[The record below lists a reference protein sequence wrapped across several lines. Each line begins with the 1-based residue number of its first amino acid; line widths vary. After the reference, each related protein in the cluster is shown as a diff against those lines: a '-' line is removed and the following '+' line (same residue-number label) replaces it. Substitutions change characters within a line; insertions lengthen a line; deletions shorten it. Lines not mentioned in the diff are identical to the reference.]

1 MATIVDMLITKQA
14 QAELDKSIASLKLMH
29 EEIIKI
35 NQQGLKIN
43 SGSSPKNP
51 VDLNPLIRQNEE
63 LAKKYAEL
71 EEKLKL
77 LNNQRQ
83 TAKQRTSE
91 EIVNQRALAQ
101 ASDRQARSTSALVG
115 AMANLNAKHQQAKKT
130 LQDLIASQTASNSQ
144 IRKAQ
149 KEYDALDKRVVQAN
163 NAVRQFNYNVGNYP
177 KQALTSINSLM
188 SAFGMFSGIYLFA
201 GAITNAFKTI
211 KDFDKANADLAA
223 TMGKT
228 RSEISS
234 LTEDQKRLGAS
245 TKFTATEV
253 AGLQKEYAKL
263 GFSQTEILN
272 ATEATLSLAAAVE
285 TDLANAS
292 MVAGSTL
299 RGFGLDASEMGRVVD
314 VMAKSF
320 TSSALDIE
328 NFRESMKY
336 VAPIAKASGV
346 SIEFTTAML
355 GKLADAGIKGS
366 QAGTSLRR
374 ILAEMAKTGK
384 PASQAL
390 DEVAKS
396 GISVNDAMDEVG
408 RTAQTALLVLSKSKN
423 RIDDLAKSLDNAA
436 GSAKAMA
443 DIQLDSLEGKI
454 TLLTSAWDG
463 FILSLEDGIGT
474 GGSAIGRLI
483 DNFTE
488 LLNKLSLLLA
498 YGDKKGKIF
507 FEKWKKGVSELVPKE
522 TLDAVDY
529 FNRELDKTT
538 KIAEGQE
545 KIINNLKKQ
554 IEAEKETFGY
564 KYLANKGKAVD
575 LEKELIEATKKYN
588 ASLSA
593 KEYLET
599 SMNEKSAERLRLES
613 EFITAFTLRNKQVS
627 QSVALDYA
635 KTKTDAQLKR
645 EIGLLTLVED
655 KNTEGKKKNNKEKK
669 EAEILTIGSEKWL
682 NKQISDLKELNATLS
697 TSTEEYQVGVG
708 AIKFYEQW
716 LERLRGTAKKAKEEL
731 DGVSLD
737 LGGSEFITD
746 PEGDQLMKEGDELR
760 AWYKDFREGFKD
772 DFWANSGFDKINFI
786 IENFDKLKESGKDMA
801 LAMSEAFQ
809 QAFNTLSTMSD
820 ANYQQMYSNLERQ
833 RDVSILFA
841 GESTTAREEI
851 ERQYEERR
859 KRIQRQQAESQKRL
873 AMFNIA
879 INTAQAIMA
888 AAPKIPLMIAMGVI
902 GAAQLAMT
910 ASQPIPQFYKGT
922 QNAPEG
928 LAWTDEKGAELH
940 TDKNGKIKDL
950 GSSKGARLKKLEKG
964 DKIYTASQT
973 KKMMDLYGFNQ
984 DFNNIMLTNGISTSN
999 FNNNSLNL
1007 EPLNARIDRLT
1018 NVVAN
1023 KSEVTIVNNESGTRY
1038 YERVN
1043 GQRRELVNSVLT
1055 MKSRTIR

>member
-1 MATIVDMLITKQA
+1 MANQIENIYAKQA
-14 QAELDKSIASLKLMH
+14 EEQLKNILKNL
-29 EEIIKI
+29 EKI
-35 NQQGLKIN
+35 HREQMALNQLALNVN
-43 SGSSPKNP
+43 SGTASNP
-51 VDLNPLIRQNEE
+51 QDLQRVLNMYN
-63 LAKKYAEL
+63 EL
-71 EEKLKL
+71 EQRYIRLERRMQA
-77 LNNQRQ
+77 LNEQRQ
-83 TAKQRTSE
+83 RGNTRTSE

-101 ASDRQARSTSALVG
+101 ASDRNARATSSLVG
-115 AMANLNAKHQQAKKT
+115 AMANLNAQHQIARQR
-130 LQDLIASQTASNSQ
+130 LQNLIASQTASNRE
-144 IRKAQ
+144 IRQAQ
-149 KEYDALDKRVVQAN
+149 REFDALDRRVVNAN

-177 KQALTSINSLM
+177 RQAISGIRNLIG
-188 SAFGMFSGIYLFA
+188 AFGIVGGVSLFA
-201 GAITNAFKTI
+201 GAVTSAFKTI

-223 TMGKT
+223 TMGKS
-228 RSEISS
+228 RKEISA
-234 LTEDQKRLGAS
+234 LTEDQKRLGAI
-245 TKFTATEV
+245 TKFTAIEV

-423 RIDDLAKSLDNAA
+423 GIDDLAKSLDNAA

-443 DIQLDSLEGKI
+443 DIQLDSLQGKI

-463 FILSLEDGIGT
+463 FILSLEDGSGS
-474 GGSAIGRLI
+474 GGAAVGRLI

-488 LLNKLSLLLA
+488 LLNKLSLLEEMS
-498 YGDKKGKIF
+498 DKSGKF
-507 FEKWKKGVSELVPKE
+507 FFNNWKKGVDSLVPKE
-522 TLDAVDY
+522 TLDAVAY
-529 FNRELDKTT
+529 FNSELEKTE
-538 KIAEGQE
+538 KIAKAQLSSIQ
-545 KIINNLKKQ
+545 K
-554 IEAEKETFGY
+554 Y
-564 KYLANKGKAVD
+564 KANI
-575 LEKELIEATKKYN
+575 KELQSVSLFGLKTDAETSEQEALDVATKKYN
-588 ASLSA
+588 ATLKA
-593 KEYLET
+593 KETLEN
-599 SMNEKSAERLRLES
+599 SIKEKLAERLRLES

-635 KTKTDAQLKR
+635 KIKTDAQLKR
-645 EIGLLTLVED
+645 EIGLLTLVKEEETEKIKLNTKATKD
-655 KNTEGKKKNNKEKK
+655 NTKAKNDVRF
-669 EAEILTIGSEKWL
+669 ALIGSVEWFEKL
-682 NKQISDLKELNATLS
+682 KSALVLEQKQLS
-697 TSTEEYQVGVG
+697 TNNPKWEEYQKKIDQAQKSID
-708 AIKFYEQW
+708 AITKASKELKEEEIELPGLKDSQFVKD
-716 LERLRGTAKKAKEEL
+716 LEKAKELLKFNE
-731 DGVSLD
+731 DFQKG
-737 LGGSEFITD
+737 FI
-746 PEGDQLMKEGDELR
+746 
-760 AWYKDFREGFKD
+760 D
-772 DFWANSGFDKINFI
+772 DFVSNSGFDKIFEL
-786 IENFDKLKESGKDMA
+786 IENFDKLKVDGVSTA
-801 LAMSEAFQ
+801 LAISEAFQ
-809 QAFNTLSTMSD
+809 QAFNTISQMSD
-820 ANYQQMYSNLERQ
+820 ANYQRMYDNLERQ
-833 RDVSILFA
+833 RDTSILFA
-841 GESTTAREEI
+841 GESTTAKEEI
-851 ERQYEERR
+851 ERVYEERR

-910 ASQPIPQFYKGT
+910 ASQPIPQFAIGT

-928 LAWTDEKGAELH
+928 MAWTDEKGAELH

-950 GSSKGARLKKLEKG
+950 GSNKGARLKKLSKG

-973 KKMMDLYGFNQ
+973 KKILDLYSFNKEY
-984 DFNNIMLTNGISTSN
+984 DNIMLTNGIAPAPQVGQTI
-999 FNNNSLNL
+999 NL
-1007 EPLNARIDRLT
+1007 DPLNARLDKLT
-1018 NVVAN
+1018 SVVAN
-1023 KSEVTIVNNESGTRY
+1023 KSEVTIMNNESGTRY

-1055 MKSRTIR
+1055 MKSRSVR